1 MSKIYV
7 SESGSCRSTEVTTPE
22 ELFSRRFEPYSWVF
36 YVKGA
41 NRYVGAC
48 FCSTPLKKCP
58 VLQYALKDK
67 NLSADLYIDSRLK
80 SESLYGDADSN
91 GWMTYFVFTFIPTVN
106 PSGLQQKLS
115 HIYDKCTAIQI
126 PWANTKQQNNVISA
140 MVKKSA
146 QHEK

>member
-1 MSKIYV
+1 M
-7 SESGSCRSTEVTTPE
+7 
-22 ELFSRRFEPYSWVF
+22 
-36 YVKGA
+36 
-41 NRYVGAC
+41 
-48 FCSTPLKKCP
+48 
-58 VLQYALKDK
+58 LQYALKDK